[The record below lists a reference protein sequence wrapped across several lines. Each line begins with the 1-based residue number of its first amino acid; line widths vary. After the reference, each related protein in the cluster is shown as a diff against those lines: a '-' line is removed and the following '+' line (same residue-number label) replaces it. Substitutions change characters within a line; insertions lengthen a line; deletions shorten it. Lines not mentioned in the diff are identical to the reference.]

1 MKKTDVL
8 EKLGKKEIK
17 AEDIAKNVMKNPGL
31 LPEIFNGVSSEN
43 SRVKFKSAKILR
55 GISEKIL
62 KYYILRWIFL

>member
-1 MKKTDVL
+1 
-8 EKLGKKEIK
+8 
-17 AEDIAKNVMKNPGL
+17 MKNPGL